1 MVKKSPAMQKTWI
14 SSLAWEDP
22 LEKGR
27 VPTPV
32 LLPGEFHGQRS
43 LVGYSLGVTKNPTP
57 LSDFHSLTLSI
68 HHPHFVNEE
77 TGSKRFSVARK
88 QEREGAVS
96 WAVWEALLETHPL
109 SMPLL
114 STFSVS
120 ADNPGWEGGKIRGF

>member
-1 MVKKSPAMQKTWI
+1 MEQPS
-14 SSLAWEDP
+14 
-22 LEKGR
+22 
-27 VPTPV
+27 
-32 LLPGEFHGQRS
+32 
-43 LVGYSLGVTKNPTP
+43 TKQPERINIP
-57 LSDFHSLTLSI
+57 LSTSRESVGFQDIWDRGQGTAGRPGNHWRLKVKVKWSSTMGLRC
-68 HHPHFVNEE
+68 
-77 TGSKRFSVARK
+77 RFSVARK